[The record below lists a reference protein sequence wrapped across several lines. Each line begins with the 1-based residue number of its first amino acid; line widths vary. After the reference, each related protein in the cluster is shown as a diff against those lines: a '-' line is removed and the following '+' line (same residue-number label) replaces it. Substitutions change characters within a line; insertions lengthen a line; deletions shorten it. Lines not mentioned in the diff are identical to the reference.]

1 MGLSRS
7 SLVPAVSFSC
17 LAEWMAKA
25 EKAALDGKATSG
37 AQRVNFTVLSSTASM
52 DLNSPP

>member
-7 SLVPAVSFSC
+7 SLVPAVAFSC
-17 LAEWMAKA
+17 FAEWMAKA

-52 DLNSPP
+52 DLISPP